1 MGTGRTTWKWA
12 GIMGTAEGL
21 GIRNSAIFVKQ
32 KNEES
37 MPHPC
42 SLYVTDLSIASL
54 SLAQLSKKEH
64 LITELGSG
72 TWSAE
77 SSICFSNGMCSPGI
91 TAASRLPTVLMEEF
105 QKEI

>member
-1 MGTGRTTWKWA
+1 MHP
-12 GIMGTAEGL
+12 L
-21 GIRNSAIFVKQ
+21 
-32 KNEES
+32 
-37 MPHPC
+37 PC
-42 SLYVTDLSIASL
+42 SVYVTDLSIASL

-64 LITELGSG
+64 LITELGSR

-91 TAASRLPTVLMEEF
+91 TAASRLPTVLMDEF